1 MHKSLTVLLTA
12 GVLLSSCGWSDS
24 RVNPR
29 NWFGGSTE
37 VPVQTEAEAEAVNP
51 LIPKKKNSILRRKEV
66 PEVVGDPIAS
76 IAQLRI
82 ERTASGAIIHATG
95 IGAREGAY
103 EARLVPDN
111 EDETA
116 VDGVLSYTFR
126 VFYPQNATALGTT
139 RTRRVDVARSVSSQT
154 MQGVRSIRVSA
165 AENARESRRR

>member
-37 VPVQTEAEAEAVNP
+37 IPVQTEAEADAVNP
-51 LIPKKKNSILRRKEV
+51 LIPAKKKSILSSKEKPV
-66 PEVVGDPIAS
+66 IIGDPIAS
-76 IAQLRI
+76 IAQLRV

-103 EARLVPDN
+103 NARLVPDN
-111 EDETA
+111 ADETA
-116 VDGVLSYTFR
+116 ENGVLSYTFR
-126 VFYPQNATALGTT
+126 VFYPQNTTAFGTE

-154 MQGVRSIRVSA
+154 MAGVRSIRVSGV
-165 AENARESRRR
+165 ENARESKRR